1 MQQINLFLAE
11 FAPAPQRLT
20 LRTLLRLLIGLLL
33 VLVLIG
39 AFLAQQLYRERDRS
53 AQGRTELD
61 GVIAAISQSHGNQQ
75 AQQNVA
81 ARLAQ
86 LRLQLTEQQALLADL
101 QQREARQTTG
111 FAPLLQTLA
120 QEHDSRLWLT
130 HIAAKNGRLQLAG
143 ETLNAAAVPSWLGKL
158 QTTAPLQGQRFAG
171 LSISR
176 VDSKPGVLAFRLS
189 PEPLATETESGDSHA
204 AAQR

>member
-1 MQQINLFLAE
+1 MQQVNLFLAE

-33 VLVLIG
+33 VLALVA
-39 AFLAQQLYRERDRS
+39 AFLGQQLYRERERS
-53 AQGRTELD
+53 AQTRTGLD

-75 AQQNVA
+75 AEQNVA
-81 ARLAQ
+81 TRLAQ
-86 LRLQLTEQQALLADL
+86 LRAQLTERQALLTDL
-101 QQREARQTTG
+101 QEREARQTTG
-111 FAPLLQTLA
+111 FAPLLQILA

-130 HIAAKNGRLQLAG
+130 HIATKNGRLQLSG

-158 QTTAPLQGQRFAG
+158 QATAPIQGQRFAG

-176 VDSKPGVLAFRLS
+176 VDSKPGVLAFSLS
-189 PEPLATETESGDSHA
+189 PEPLATETAAGENHA

>member
-1 MQQINLFLAE
+1 MQQINLFVAE
-11 FAPAPQRLT
+11 FAPTPQRLT
-20 LRTLLRLLIGLLL
+20 LHTLLRLLMGLLL

-39 AFLAQQLYRERDRS
+39 AFLAQQLYRERERS
-53 AQGRTELD
+53 AQARAELD

-81 ARLAQ
+81 ARLEQ
-86 LRLQLTEQQALLADL
+86 LRVQLAERQALLTDL

-120 QEHDSRLWLT
+120 QQHDSRLWLT
-130 HIAAKNGRLQLAG
+130 HIAVKNGRLQLAG

-158 QTTAPLQGQRFAG
+158 QHATAIQGQRFAG

-176 VDSKPGVLAFRLS
+176 VDSKPGVLAFSLS
-189 PEPLATETESGDSHA
+189 PEPPATDARSGDDHA